1 MKSRVTLSLD
11 ETTVEFLNR
20 EAKSQTGGN
29 VSAYVDR
36 LVRHTALAEAAAQL
50 GSWYARNPDYAELDE
65 LERNSE

>member
-36 LVRHTALAEAAAQL
+36 LVRHTALAEAAAAL
-50 GSWYARNPDYAELDE
+50 GTWYARNPEYVELDE